1 MRAGGHKIEL
11 GYSMKRALISVSD
24 KTGIIEF
31 ASKLIKMGYEIVSTG
46 GTLKTLSA
54 AGLVATAVSDVTGF
68 PEILD
73 GRVKTLNPM
82 IHGGIL
88 CMRDE
93 QKHRDEIATHDIV
106 PIDMLVINLYPFEK
120 TINNPNSRWS
130 DIVENIDIGGP
141 AMLRAGAK
149 NYKYVDV
156 LIDPHDYDVVLEEI
170 SRDAGT
176 RETTRLRLAQ
186 KVFGHISAYDSL
198 ISKVMADEYL
208 ALSYQQSDENSRQL
222 DEIAAPIALRYGE
235 NPHQSAIYYSSHR
248 GIIEQLYGKELSYNN
263 YLDIDAAIKT
273 IYRFDHPTVAI
284 LKHTNPCGIASHE
297 NISRAYELAFATD
310 TISPFGGIVVTNSV
324 VDVDFVETINR
335 VFTELVIAP
344 SFTDN
349 AMTLLKKKK
358 DRRVIAY
365 SPELVKT
372 LSEQQQIVSCL
383 DGYLLQDV
391 DLELDDETNWTIPT
405 VAQPTDQ
412 ELDECRFAW
421 QVVKML
427 KSNAI
432 CFTKDK
438 QTIGMGIGQTSRIDS
453 MSIAINRA
461 KNMELNIEGSVCASD
476 GFFPFRD
483 SIDLLVQ
490 VGVKC
495 FIQPGGSKAD
505 PEIIAACDEHGI
517 VMVLTGRRHFR
528 H

>member
-1 MRAGGHKIEL
+1 
-11 GYSMKRALISVSD
+11 MKRVLISVSD
-24 KTGIIEF
+24 KSGIVEF
-31 ASKLIKMGYEIVSTG
+31 ARQLVALNYEIVSTG
-46 GTLKTLSA
+46 GTLKTLNE
-54 AGLVATAVSDVTGF
+54 AGIVATAVSDVTGF

-88 CMRDE
+88 YVRDE
-93 QKHRDEIATHDIV
+93 VKHRDEISTHGIV

-120 TINNPNSRWS
+120 KINSPDSSWN
-130 DIVENIDIGGP
+130 DILENIDIGGP

-149 NYKYVDV
+149 NYKYIDV
-156 LIDPHDYDVVLEEI
+156 LIDPLDYDNVLDEI
-170 SRDAGT
+170 KRNGWTS
-176 RETTRLRLAQ
+176 EMTRLRLAQ

-198 ISKVMADEYL
+198 ISRAMADEYISVAPANRDDTPML
-208 ALSYQQSDENSRQL
+208 E
-222 DEIAAPIALRYGE
+222 EIAAPISLRYGE

-248 GIIEQLYGKELSYNN
+248 GIIQQLYGKELSYNN

-273 IYRFDHPTVAI
+273 IYRFDKPTVAI
-284 LKHTNPCGIASHE
+284 LKHTNPCGIASNE

-324 VDVDFVETINR
+324 VDVNFVETINH

-349 AMTLLKKKK
+349 SMALLKKKK

-391 DLELDDETNWTIPT
+391 DLEVDIESDWTNPT
-405 VAQPTDQ
+405 VAKPTEQ

-432 CFTKDK
+432 CFTQNK
-438 QTIGMGIGQTSRIDS
+438 QTIGMGIGQTSRIES
-453 MSIAINRA
+453 MHIALNRA
-461 KNMELNIEGSVCASD
+461 KNMGFEVAGSVCASD

-483 SIDLLVQ
+483 SIDLLAS

-495 FIQPGGSKAD
+495 IIQPGGSKAD
-505 PEIIAACDEHGI
+505 PDVIAACDEHGI
-517 VMVLTGRRHFR
+517 AMTITGRRHFR